1 MTTPGTAS
9 TSDARKRKAERETEQ
24 PPPCPNHR
32 EVQHRDR
39 KPPWCPDC
47 GWNRGRP
54 AVPARQ
60 IEVPLVWQHN
70 HDNPLNILGHAV
82 LEHRGSDHPDGAGIS
97 FVLADREAPVTPPS
111 STRRISDVQE
121 DHEVRQPRR

>member
-32 EVQHRDR
+32 EVQHRDG

-60 IEVPLVWQHN
+60 IKV
-70 HDNPLNILGHAV
+70 
-82 LEHRGSDHPDGAGIS
+82 R
-97 FVLADREAPVTPPS
+97 ADQVTDTEGTDRP
-111 STRRISDVQE
+111 
-121 DHEVRQPRR
+121 